1 MRLLQTTYNNSFVQT
16 VANWELKG
24 KNALFHVF
32 VPFDLNDNKGE
43 TDKVREALNFL
54 YPDIPVVGCSATGE
68 IYDGTMCDHEIVVS
82 AMVFDKPGTRVEV
95 VPYYVEKNY
104 TDNDE
109 LLEMAFNT
117 PNLKGIELITAAS
130 YQRLEAALD
139 LMDRLPEDV
148 EIFGAVAVGDQFQK
162 SFVFANDCEYCMDSS
177 VCVMYIGSE
186 LNIHTDRMLGW
197 KAIGY
202 PLKVTKSEGAVVYE
216 LDGKSAYDVYNHYL
230 HIHKDNNFFYD
241 ALQFP
246 WEVQVDDDTT
256 YIRHAKSVN
265 PDGSIV
271 MSTNIPQGA
280 DIRITFGDPRRIMN
294 HTRQT
299 SDDIKS
305 FSPDAIFVVNCMG
318 RKLFWDYNEDV
329 EVSEI
334 SKNIQTTGFSALGE
348 LLRYN
353 GTTFLN
359 NLSIVC
365 VAMREGSA
373 VKNYNQDNS
382 EYAYNNSNLPVTH
395 RLAIFI
401 NTITEELMEKNKQLN
416 DMLYKANH
424 DALTGLLNR
433 GAIERII
440 YDATEVNS
448 PSFRNDWHLI
458 MLDVDDFKA
467 INDRY
472 GHSKGDS
479 ALKMLA
485 NYLQKEMANK
495 KDAEVGRWG
504 GEEFMIYLAGYSNA
518 DVIKLAEKIVADVSD
533 LTSESGKIT
542 VSIGVTNHHEYE
554 SVLGTVDRVDGLLYS
569 AKNDGKNK
577 VCSDL

>member
-1 MRLLQTTYNNSFVQT
+1 MKLLQTTYNNSFVQT
-16 VANWELKG
+16 VANWKLKG

-43 TDKVREALNFL
+43 TDKVREALKFL

-109 LLEMAFNT
+109 LLEMAFNI
-117 PNLKGIELITAAS
+117 PNLKGIELITAAP
-130 YQRLEAALD
+130 YQQLEAALD

-216 LDGKSAYDVYNHYL
+216 LDGKPAYDVYNHYL

-246 WEVQVDDDTT
+246 WEVQVDDHTT

-305 FSPDAIFVVNCMG
+305 FSPDA
-318 RKLFWDYNEDV
+318 W
-329 EVSEI
+329 
-334 SKNIQTTGFSALGE
+334 
-348 LLRYN
+348 
-353 GTTFLN
+353 
-359 NLSIVC
+359 
-365 VAMREGSA
+365 
-373 VKNYNQDNS
+373 
-382 EYAYNNSNLPVTH
+382 
-395 RLAIFI
+395 
-401 NTITEELMEKNKQLN
+401 
-416 DMLYKANH
+416 
-424 DALTGLLNR
+424 
-433 GAIERII
+433 
-440 YDATEVNS
+440 
-448 PSFRNDWHLI
+448 
-458 MLDVDDFKA
+458 
-467 INDRY
+467 
-472 GHSKGDS
+472 
-479 ALKMLA
+479 
-485 NYLQKEMANK
+485 
-495 KDAEVGRWG
+495 
-504 GEEFMIYLAGYSNA
+504 
-518 DVIKLAEKIVADVSD
+518 DVSCF
-533 LTSESGKIT
+533 GIT
-542 VSIGVTNHHEYE
+542 MRMLRFLKYLRIYKLQALVH
-554 SVLGTVDRVDGLLYS
+554 
-569 AKNDGKNK
+569 
-577 VCSDL
+577 

>member
-1 MRLLQTTYNNSFVQT
+1 
-16 VANWELKG
+16 
-24 KNALFHVF
+24 
-32 VPFDLNDNKGE
+32 
-43 TDKVREALNFL
+43 
-54 YPDIPVVGCSATGE
+54 
-68 IYDGTMCDHEIVVS
+68 MCDHEIVVS

-109 LLEMAFNT
+109 LLEMAFNI
-117 PNLKGIELITAAS
+117 PNLKGIELITAAP
-130 YQRLEAALD
+130 YQQLEAALD

-216 LDGKSAYDVYNHYL
+216 LDGKPAYDVYNHYL

-348 LLRYN
+348 LLRFN
-353 GTTFLN
+353 GKTFLN

-373 VKNYNQDNS
+373 VQKYNQDNS
-382 EYAYNNSNLPVTH
+382 EYAYNNSNMPVTH

-416 DMLYKANH
+416 DMLYKDNH

-440 YDATEVNS
+440 YDATEINT

-479 ALKMLA
+479 ALRMLA
-485 NYLQKEMANK
+485 DYLKKETDGMH
-495 KDAEVGRWG
+495 DVEVGRWG

-554 SVLGTVDRVDGLLYS
+554 NVLGTVDRVDGLLYT